1 MYKYSN
7 KEVTLVKHVPNILSI
22 FRICLVPVFVL
33 AYFLDPRDIKVYAI
47 IIYAFAAL
55 TDLLDGYI
63 ARKFDAQSNLG
74 NVLDPLGDKL
84 MTFAAI
90 ICLTITTPILFW
102 AVFIF
107 FVKEALLGI
116 GGLVIH
122 RVAKAD
128 IPPANYLGKASTVV
142 FFIVCGAL
150 MIFTTLPDNVVLIL
164 MSLAIGLTLVAL
176 GRYIV
181 SYSSVMKSRGNTEE
195 LSGEN

>member
-1 MYKYSN
+1 VYKYSN

>member
-1 MYKYSN
+1 M
-7 KEVTLVKHVPNILSI
+7 KHVPNILSI

-102 AVFIF
+102 AVFVF
-107 FVKEALLGI
+107 FVKELLLGI

-142 FFIVCGAL
+142 FFLVCGAL

-181 SYSSVMKSRGNTEE
+181 SYSSVMKNRGNTKE

>member
-181 SYSSVMKSRGNTEE
+181 SYSSVMKSRANTEE

>member
-1 MYKYSN
+1 VYKYSN
-7 KEVTLVKHVPNILSI
+7 KEVTLVKHVPNILSV

-47 IIYAFAAL
+47 IIYALAAL

-181 SYSSVMKSRGNTEE
+181 SYSSVMKSRANTEE